1 MSVRT
6 LRTPSY
12 RHHKPTDQG
21 VVALNGRD
29 FYLGRY
35 NSPESRAEYDRLI
48 AEWLTNGRTHPV
60 AASGTGS
67 DLTINE
73 LLLRFVQWSEVYY
86 RKNGEPTSEARMI
99 RRRYHVMLAARQQLA
114 STASCPRRDTRP
126 STSCES

>member
-1 MSVRT
+1 VFVRP

-21 VVALNGRD
+21 VVTLNGRD

-48 AEWLTNGRTHPV
+48 AEWLTNGRTLPV
-60 AASGTGS
+60 AASGAGS
-67 DLTINE
+67 DLTVNE

-86 RKNGEPTSEARMI
+86 RRMANP
-99 RRRYHVMLAARQQLA
+99 H
-114 STASCPRRDTRP
+114 PRP
-126 STSCES
+126 G